1 MPAGQTGSTRRHAP
15 GAVALGDEG
24 NGGSRRVQ
32 LEQVEIAVF
41 VKHSLELIFLET
53 PSQDHVLGSLVVDLG
68 NLRPTRHGLD
78 HVMAGALVLAGR
90 AGHLMQIDVVS
101 NDSVDSGS
109 RVESV
114 SCGEVVIVHERRLA
128 RGPQRVR
135 TKRVSRARSERG
147 APWTC
152 V

>member
-53 PSQDHVLGSLVVDLG
+53 ASQDHVLGSLVVDLG
-68 NLRPTRHGLD
+68 NLRPTRHGP
-78 HVMAGALVLAGR
+78 VNAIRGR
-90 AGHLMQIDVVS
+90 
-101 NDSVDSGS
+101 
-109 RVESV
+109 
-114 SCGEVVIVHERRLA
+114 SC
-128 RGPQRVR
+128 
-135 TKRVSRARSERG
+135 SD
-147 APWTC
+147 
-152 V
+152 